1 MQNTLL
7 NKAILHTEIQDFINT
22 NLKHNLTKLVLKGSP
37 FKNVTIQELAAQIE
51 SKKKCIQKLPTWY
64 TLKNCYFPNKLH
76 IEQSSSEKT
85 AQYKANLVS
94 GEKLID
100 ISGGF
105 GVDTFYFSKKMNSV
119 IHCEINANLSE
130 IAQYNFKQLN
140 IKNVIFK
147 ATNGLD
153 YLKKNSQTYNW
164 IYIDPSRR
172 NEEKNKVFF
181 LEDCEPNIINYS
193 NLLFNKAPNILIKVS
208 PLLDLTNTL
217 KLLKNVKEIHIVAIE
232 NEVKELL
239 FVLNNNYTSWTN
251 IFAVNIDKNNTDIF
265 EFEHGKVAIAEF
277 SLPKKYI
284 YEPNAAI
291 LKSGGFNEVCS
302 KYNVSKLHS
311 HSHLYTSD
319 ILVNFPGRRFEL
331 LQECNY
337 NAKDI
342 LQFLPDKKANITT
355 RNFPETVAQIRKK
368 LKLKDGGDLYLFF
381 TTSLK
386 NKHIVLICRKA

>member
-1 MQNTLL
+1 M
-7 NKAILHTEIQDFINT
+7 NKEILHTEAQDFINA
-22 NLKHNLTKLVLKGSP
+22 NLKNNVTKLVLKGSP
-37 FKNVTIQELAAQIE
+37 FKNISIQQLAEQIE
-51 SKKKCIQKLPTWY
+51 SKNKCEHKLPTWFN
-64 TLKNCYFPNKLH
+64 LKNCYFPNKLN

-105 GVDTFYFSKKMNSV
+105 GVDTFYFSKKIKRV
-119 IHCEINANLSE
+119 IHCEINSNLSE
-130 IAQYNFKQLN
+130 IAQHNFNQLDV
-140 IKNVIFK
+140 KNVDFK
-147 ATNGLD
+147 ATDGLN
-153 YLKKNSQTYNW
+153 YLENNAQTYNW

-172 NEEKNKVFF
+172 NQHKTKVFF
-181 LEDCEPNIINYS
+181 LEDCEPNILNYS
-193 NLLFNKAPNILIKVS
+193 ELLLNKAPNILIKLS

-217 KLLKNVKEIHIVAIE
+217 NSLKNVKEIHIVAIE

-239 FVLNNNYTSWTN
+239 FVLNKNHTGATQ
-251 IFAVNIDKNNTDIF
+251 IFAVNINKNKTDLFSFVYGTTTIP
-265 EFEHGKVAIAEF
+265 EF

-284 YEPNAAI
+284 YEPNVAI

-302 KYNVSKLHS
+302 NYNVYKLHN

-319 ILVNFPGRRFEL
+319 ELINFPGRRFEL

-337 NAKDI
+337 NAKEI
-342 LQFLPDKKANITT
+342 LQFIPNNKANITT
-355 RNFPETVAQIRKK
+355 RNFPQTVAQIRKK

-381 TTSLK
+381 TTSIK
-386 NKHIVLICRKA
+386 NKHTVLICRKAP